1 MKRISL
7 AMIALLLAALT
18 LLAGCAGP
26 AETPSDD
33 TTPAA
38 PADTTPAPSG
48 DTPAE
53 TTPAETTPAPV
64 VDNTPVTVV
73 DTYLPAEVSAQ
84 LKDMLETK
92 KATFAVY
99 STGSAPYAIRD
110 VYSVSNGKLKSV
122 TVPVHTTGAADANG
136 DLILTMSVFDN
147 SFAGL
152 KKSP

>member
-53 TTPAETTPAPV
+53 TTPAETTPAETTPAPV

-73 DTYLPAEVSAQ
+73 DTYMPAEVSAQ

-92 KATFAVY
+92 KATFNSVHL
-99 STGSAPYAIRD
+99 SIVKSFTQSHSPYLL
-110 VYSVSNGKLKSV
+110 SLVSE
-122 TVPVHTTGAADANG
+122 
-136 DLILTMSVFDN
+136 
-147 SFAGL
+147 
-152 KKSP
+152 